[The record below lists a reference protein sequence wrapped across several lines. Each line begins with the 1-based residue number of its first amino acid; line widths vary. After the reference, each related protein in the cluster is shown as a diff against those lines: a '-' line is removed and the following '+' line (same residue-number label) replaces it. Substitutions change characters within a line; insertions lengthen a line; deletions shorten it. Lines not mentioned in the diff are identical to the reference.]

1 MEWGGLGKQA
11 GRHVYTERETDRG
24 DTEDKGRLERERQRE
39 HKVKDVQFCTSYIS
53 LKTPHIL
60 KLILSS
66 AVVTDRKQT
75 ANLLHKK

>member
-1 MEWGGLGKQA
+1 MRQMEWGGLGKQA
-11 GRHVYTERETDRG
+11 GRHVYTERDRRG
-24 DTEDKGRLERERQRE
+24 DTEDKGRLGRERQRE

-66 AVVTDRKQT
+66 AVV
-75 ANLLHKK
+75 NLSLIHI